1 MNRRMVVLYVIQHSR
16 QNMFCN
22 SVPSAQRNTREQA
35 QMEVQHLW
43 QMLLWSFNC
52 GWSVLLQK
60 SHEWLVNTVVEML
73 RPSVENLLPGTTIL
87 LQDCSL
93 LMTLW
98 MKISAS
104 CTLMVTGIVPLHAC
118 CSDRLTTGIT
128 WDDCEVRKMRQH
140 FLRALVRSFSLMCM

>member
-1 MNRRMVVLYVIQHSR
+1 M
-16 QNMFCN
+16 
-22 SVPSAQRNTREQA
+22 
-35 QMEVQHLW
+35 
-43 QMLLWSFNC
+43 
-52 GWSVLLQK
+52 
-60 SHEWLVNTVVEML
+60 NTVVEML

-104 CTLMVTGIVPLHAC
+104 CTLMVTGIVRLHAC
-118 CSDRLTTGIT
+118 CSDRLT

-140 FLRALVRSFSLMCM
+140 FLRALVRSFSLMCR